1 MIIVS
6 SGKTTKPTKVTIDTK
21 LVRKVLRSAKKTPD
35 KINRLL
41 RFLRKVVAPQLDAGM
56 TVLDLSDNARNAEL
70 CGQGWSARQAK
81 SYKDEL
87 SAAGILFVP
96 EWSRQKKKGDYPVW
110 FINHDYTIAEFEHK
124 TRKRRSVAELYDKRF
139 QTIYEE
145 AKHEA
150 TLLFEDMEAS
160 EQFFA
165 DNATREELEVPIH
178 LFMIGVNILI
188 RRKLATLGTTR
199 EDYKV

>member
-1 MIIVS
+1 MRIVS
-6 SGKTTKPTKVTIDTK
+6 SGIAAKPTKVTIDTT
-21 LVRKVLRSAKKTPD
+21 LVRKVLRSAKITNNR
-35 KINRLL
+35 INMML
-41 RFLRKVVAPQLDAGM
+41 RFLRKVVAPQLAVGM

-70 CGQGWSARQAK
+70 IGQGWSPRQAQR
-81 SYKDEL
+81 YKEQL
-87 SAAGILFVP
+87 SAAGVLFVP
-96 EWSRQKKKGDYPVW
+96 SWGRQKKKGDYPIW
-110 FINHDYTIAEFEHK
+110 FINHDYTVAEFEHK
-124 TRKRRSVAELYDKRF
+124 TRKRRSVAELYDQQF

-188 RRKLATLGTTR
+188 RRKLAALGTTR